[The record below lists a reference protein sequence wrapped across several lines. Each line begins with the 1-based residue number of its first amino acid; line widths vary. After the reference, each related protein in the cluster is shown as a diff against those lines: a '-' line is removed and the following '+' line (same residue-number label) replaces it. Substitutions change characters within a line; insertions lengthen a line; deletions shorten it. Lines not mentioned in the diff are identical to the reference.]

1 MDIDI
6 SAKRIVVE
14 DEVKEKARQ
23 LAERLAQE
31 FPNQKIT
38 SVKILFSSERAWQ
51 PVEVLVNA
59 KNLSLHAA
67 SKCTDMRAS
76 LPAAFDKIH
85 TQIGRYLDRI
95 RDASVKADPVTKDKI
110 WKSTDLKE
118 AADDADLEGYDY
130 EFKE

>member
-14 DEVKEKARQ
+14 DEVKEKAKQ
-23 LAERLAQE
+23 LATRLGE
-31 FPNQKIT
+31 DFPNQKIT
-38 SVKILFSSERAWQ
+38 SVKILFASERNWQ
-51 PVEVLVNA
+51 PVEILVNA

-67 SKCTDMRAS
+67 AKCDNMHAS
-76 LPAAFDKIH
+76 LASAFEKIN
-85 TQIGRYLDRI
+85 TQFGRYLDKI

-110 WKSTDLKE
+110 WKSTDLKNDE
-118 AADDADLEGYDY
+118 DDADLEGYEF